1 LKKEVITMKMR
12 RAIVWL
18 FYLLITLACCFRT
31 AFCFKENGFST
42 EVLFFSSLAVIGF
55 YYMLT
60 SKTP

>member
-1 LKKEVITMKMR
+1 MKMR